1 MQFFINGKTRTCTED
16 AVCAFL
22 DLPEKM
28 RRDIVRE
35 SLQWAGVTSLPMA
48 GDKPLE
54 WLTDLFTDAD
64 GGEDFIW
71 SVIGKMAAA
80 AKASGHDEGFNRL
93 FVRPGSNLR
102 KRLD

>member
-1 MQFFINGKTRTCTED
+1 MKD

-28 RRDIVRE
+28 RHDIILEALR
-35 SLQWAGVTSLPMA
+35 WAGVTGLPLA
-48 GDKPLE
+48 GDEPLE
-54 WLTDLFTDAD
+54 WLTGLFIDTD

-71 SVIGKMAAA
+71 SVVYKMADA

-93 FVRPGSNLR
+93 FVRPGSNLG